1 MDLSE
6 FNGDIVKINGRSY
19 DVIVVGIEE
28 NFSILYSDNTG
39 RTLSETARMT
49 LDPIGTFIG
58 HKVKFARKN
67 GHEDD
72 YDALF
77 DFVSTPRFVGVDLEI
92 VHGQQIIKYEAY
104 VSSGSR
110 AVRNISKKSLKVYW
124 GELELNFVPMEAQVT
139 PNVG

>member
-1 MDLSE
+1 MEISK
-6 FNGDIVKINGRSY
+6 FVGDVVKINGKSY
-19 DVIVVGIEE
+19 DVLVLSIEE
-28 NFSILYSDNTG
+28 NFSILYSENTG

-58 HKVKFARKN
+58 HKVKFGRKN
-67 GHEDD
+67 GSEAD

-77 DFVSTPRFVGVDLEI
+77 DFAATPRFVGVNLEI
-92 VHGQQIIKYEAY
+92 VHGQEVINYEAY
-104 VSSGSR
+104 VSSGAR
-110 AVRNISKKSLKVYW
+110 AVRNISKNNLKVYW